1 MTRFR
6 LATINVHSFNNPS
19 DYENNIEEL
28 ISILKPLDLDLI
40 AVQEIQKN
48 NHWSNFCKH
57 LSLSFTHIGSGDG
70 NYYGIGIA
78 SRYPII
84 SPYDQQTSFASLGGK
99 RFFFKCCLGGDHPFV
114 KDRIFAV
121 THLDHLNENDRLTQ
135 IEEFSPV
142 GHNVSILMGDMN
154 ALTRDDYSDDYYQK
168 NLVQVREKSN
178 WERPYFDLTR
188 LITTRWGFQ
197 DAFKQ
202 INPQLKDQSV
212 TTSRYG
218 TRIDYIYWR
227 PRDND
232 EWKLK
237 DCFIVDTKKATD
249 HNAVVAEF
257 EQKS

>member
-6 LATINVHSFNNPS
+6 VAKINVHSFNNPS
-19 DYENNIEEL
+19 DYESNIEEL
-28 ISILKPLDLDLI
+28 ISILKPLNLDLI

-48 NHWSNFCKH
+48 SHWSNFCKH
-57 LSLSFTHIGSGDG
+57 LSLPFAHIGSGDG

-121 THLDHLNENDRLTQ
+121 THLDHLNENDRLIQ
-135 IEEFSPV
+135 INHFSPV
-142 GHNVSILMGDMN
+142 GRNVNILMGDMN

-178 WERPYFDLTR
+178 WERPCFDLTR
-188 LITTRWGFQ
+188 LITTTWAFQ

-202 INPQLKDQSV
+202 INPQLKDESV

-227 PRDND
+227 PRNND
-232 EWKLK
+232 E
-237 DCFIVDTKKATD
+237 
-249 HNAVVAEF
+249 
-257 EQKS
+257 